1 MGCCISS
8 IGRTSLPGR
17 PGRRNLTLTRRDR
30 RESSE
35 AITGSRLA
43 YLLPCAAT
51 ALLVAC
57 LVGRWVFDADW
68 GETVEDLAGDADGTL
83 VGFVDD
89 PRVTLDPG
97 PSCPVALACAPA
109 EATCDGSAVASCV
122 DGSSLGVVRC
132 ELGCHEASA
141 QCLLCEPGSHRCD
154 AEIAAENK
162 CAEDG
167 LSWKLEE
174 MCTTIAS
181 SRSGGAR
188 YASLARPSARRTT
201 QTIASHAISTVRGT
215 PAPTTVELSQGRP
228 ATPPRASAISDD
240 PGGRGYLPVIRSMCC
255 RASLANAERL
265 ASLAAFSALCS
276 VVTALCAKGA
286 ATCSRLAR

>member
-1 MGCCISS
+1 M
-8 IGRTSLPGR
+8 
-17 PGRRNLTLTRRDR
+17 
-30 RESSE
+30 
-35 AITGSRLA
+35 
-43 YLLPCAAT
+43 LPCAAT

-174 MCTTIAS
+174 MCTTHCVEPLG
-181 SRSGGAR
+181 RC
-188 YASLARPSARRTT
+188 
-201 QTIASHAISTVRGT
+201 AICV
-215 PAPTTVELSQGRP
+215 
-228 ATPPRASAISDD
+228 
-240 PGGRGYLPVIRSMCC
+240 PG
-255 RASLANAERL
+255 E
-265 ASLAAFSALCS
+265 ALCS
-276 VVTALCAKGA
+276 PNNSDHSVTCDQYGTGYSSAYNCRALTGQACNP
-286 ATCSRLAR
+286 ATGECNF